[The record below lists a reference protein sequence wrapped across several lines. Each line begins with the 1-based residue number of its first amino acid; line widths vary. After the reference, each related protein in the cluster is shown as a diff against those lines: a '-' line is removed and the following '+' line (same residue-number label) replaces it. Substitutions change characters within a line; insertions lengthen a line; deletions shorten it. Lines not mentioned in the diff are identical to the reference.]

1 MVVLVYLVV
10 VMGFCIFDHFGFDS
24 FCWAVAVG
32 TVGCFG
38 KYFDIVGCFD
48 IAGCFDIDDCIDI
61 DDCFDTGSVGR
72 YFVFGSCHGC
82 VSVGCSLYFVNVG
95 ADLAV
100 GNVES
105 CVRCQTI

>member
-1 MVVLVYLVV
+1 MFCVYNLF
-10 VMGFCIFDHFGFDS
+10 GGFDS

-32 TVGCFG
+32 TVGYFDIG
-38 KYFDIVGCFD
+38 KYFGIVGCFYIADCFD
-48 IAGCFDIDDCIDI
+48 IAGCFYI
-61 DDCFDTGSVGR
+61 DDCFDIDSVGR

-82 VSVGCSLYFVNVG
+82 VSVGCSLYFVSVG